1 MACGAT
7 AIYQLTRNALA
18 ITREGLTILRDDEG
32 FYPWHVVKR
41 FDVIEHDKTIAIV
54 KGCKFA
60 VNMVFTHAYSSTIEP
75 EWLLPKGGESESG
88 SGMGEIGLV
97 LPEVRSWTP
106 QRLAVRLNELLAEC
120 RCK

>member
-18 ITREGLTILRDDEG
+18 ITREGLTILRDD
-32 FYPWHVVKR
+32 
-41 FDVIEHDKTIAIV
+41 
-54 KGCKFA
+54 
-60 VNMVFTHAYSSTIEP
+60 EP